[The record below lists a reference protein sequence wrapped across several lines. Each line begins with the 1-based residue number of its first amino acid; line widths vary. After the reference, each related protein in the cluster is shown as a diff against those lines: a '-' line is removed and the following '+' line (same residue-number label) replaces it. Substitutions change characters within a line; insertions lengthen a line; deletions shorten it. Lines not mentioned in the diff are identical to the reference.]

1 MVIERG
7 STWKKWDFHVHT
19 PYSILNNGYG
29 FNPYESFEGKDPFD
43 EYVVRLF
50 TKAVEQNVSAIGIT
64 DYFSI
69 EGYKRIKQEY
79 LCDPDKMAH
88 LFPDAELRGR
98 VKAILIFPNIELRL
112 DTFVG
117 KNAHSVNYH
126 VIFSDTVSIDDIEQN
141 FLSQLQL
148 AYQPGS
154 TLALTKQNIERIG
167 REYKECNPA
176 KGDDYLVG
184 LEQAVV
190 NYQIVLQ
197 VLKNLVFQDKYII
210 TIPVDEDLSGIDWSG
225 RDYSTRK
232 ILYRQCHCLLTSN
245 AGTRRW
251 ALAKGEEDE
260 RKKEFGSIMPC
271 IWGSDA
277 HDYDRMFAPSEDR
290 NCWIKAEL
298 TFDGLQQI
306 LFEPDE
312 RVRIQKDCPEE
323 KDPHQLIDYIRFCD
337 DRFQEEAI
345 FLSEGLTCIIGG
357 KSTGKSILLRHLADA
372 VAHKQVVDREKAV
385 KNVRPPLEVPVE
397 VMWKDG
403 TAGERRIIYI
413 PQSWLNRVVDEK
425 DGESALNDLLSEILL
440 QQDDVVIADRNLR
453 EAIKGEMEA
462 VKHSIL
468 DYVTAKQQAEELEK
482 KLLADGR
489 SEAFESTIVALTTQ
503 REELSSSAGITP
515 EMLQRYS
522 ELEQRIG
529 EINESIRKLSAEE
542 AMLEFCDSPFVYIPV
557 FTQLDRD
564 DKPIYSL
571 DSLPT
576 VKDAVLEAINK
587 MNDSVTAIWTPAHNA
602 AREQISAEKKKL
614 DEESGMLAKEYT
626 PLKQKIAINDQLKRI
641 DDQLGEEKRRLILAK
656 EMEQKKKENLDKAD
670 VLKSQIVAS
679 RGRIL
684 QFYRTFC
691 DAINAINRPD
701 TSLEFCAVT
710 DIKRKSLY
718 DAISSLFDNR
728 GFRQFKEKYG
738 YSLSDKDDLC
748 VDDNLF
754 INLWDAMLNSSSLG
768 GLSMKGGNTIQTV
781 LERLFSDWN
790 HIHFSVKSGDDTIDQ
805 MSPGKKALVLL
816 ELIINIEKGNC
827 PILIDQPEDDLDN
840 RSIYSDLVQYLKQKK
855 HERQIIVVTH
865 NANVVVG
872 ADAEAV
878 IIANQ
883 EGRETKN
890 RSRRFEYRCG
900 AIENTSPLTDS
911 DGKELGGI
919 LNQKG
924 IQEQICDI
932 LEGGKK
938 AFELRRHKY
947 FSV

>member
-1 MVIERG
+1 MIIERG

-19 PYSILNNGYG
+19 PYSILNNDYG
-29 FNPYESFEGKDPFD
+29 FSPYEPCEGKDPFD

-50 TKAVEQNVSAIGIT
+50 TKAVEQNVAAIGIT
-64 DYFSI
+64 DYFCI
-69 EGYKRIKQEY
+69 DGYKRIQKEY
-79 LCDPDKMAH
+79 LCDPDKMAC
-88 LFPDAELRGR
+88 LFPDGELLER
-98 VKAILIFPNIELRL
+98 VNRIYIFPNIELRL

-117 KNAHSVNYH
+117 KKAHSVNYH
-126 VIFSDTVSIDDIEQN
+126 VIFSDEVSIDDIEQN

-154 TLALTKQNIERIG
+154 TLALTRQNIERIG
-167 REYKECNPA
+167 REYKESNPT
-176 KGDDYLVG
+176 KGDNYLIG

-190 NYQIVLQ
+190 NYQQVLQ
-197 VLKNLVFQDKYII
+197 VLDNLVFQDKYII

-245 AGTRRW
+245 AGTRKW
-251 ALAKGEEDE
+251 ALAKGEEEE
-260 RKKEFGSIMPC
+260 RIKEFGSIMPC

-277 HDYDRMFAPSEDR
+277 HNYDQMFVPAEDR

-306 LFEPDE
+306 LFEPEE
-312 RVRIQKDCPEE
+312 RVRIQKDCPDE

-337 DRFQEEAI
+337 NRFQEEAI
-345 FLSEGLTCIIGG
+345 YFSEGLTCIIGG

-372 VAHKQVVDREKAV
+372 VAHKQVVDREKAI
-385 KNVRPPLEVPVE
+385 KNARPPLEVPVD

-403 TAGERRIIYI
+403 TAGERKIIYI

-425 DGESALNDLLSEILL
+425 DGDSALNDLLSEILL
-440 QQDDVVIADRNLR
+440 QQDDVVIAYRTLR

-468 DYVTAKQQAEELEK
+468 DYVTARQQAEELEK
-482 KLLADGR
+482 RLMSDGR
-489 SEAFESTIVALTTQ
+489 SEAFETTIAALTTQ

-522 ELEQRIG
+522 ELELRIG

-542 AMLEFCDSPFVYIPV
+542 AMLEFCGSPFVYVPV

-564 DKPIYSL
+564 EKPIYSL
-571 DSLPT
+571 DNIPS
-576 VKDAVLEAINK
+576 VKDAVLEVIQQ
-587 MNDSVTAIWTPAHNA
+587 MNDSVTAIWTPAHNS
-602 AREQISAEKKKL
+602 AREQIAAAKKKM
-614 DEESGMLAKEYT
+614 DEELGKLIKEYN
-626 PLKQKIAINDQLKRI
+626 PLKQKLAINDQLKRI
-641 DDQLGEEKRRLILAK
+641 DDQLGEEKKRLILAK
-656 EMEQKKKENLDKAD
+656 QMEQKKKENLDKAE
-670 VLKSQIVAS
+670 VLKRQIVAS
-679 RGRIL
+679 RGRIH
-684 QFYRTFC
+684 QFYATFC
-691 DAINAINRPD
+691 DVINAINRPD
-701 TSLEFCAVT
+701 TSLEFCAET
-710 DIKRKSLY
+710 DIKMKSLY

-728 GFRQFKEKYG
+728 GFRQFKDKYG
-738 YSLSDKDDLC
+738 YSLSDKDDLH

-754 INLWDAMLNSSSLG
+754 ITLWDAMLNSSSLG
-768 GLSMKGGNTIQTV
+768 GLSLKGGNTIQTV
-781 LERLFSDWN
+781 LERLFSDWYQ
-790 HIHFSVKSGDDTIDQ
+790 IHFSVKSGDDTIDQ

-816 ELIINIEKGNC
+816 ELIIYIEKGNC

-840 RSIYSDLVQYLKQKK
+840 RSIYADLVQYLKQKK

-872 ADAEAV
+872 ADAEEV

-900 AIENTSPLTDS
+900 AIENTSPLIDS
-911 DGKELGGI
+911 NGIVLGLSLI
-919 LNQKG
+919 H
-924 IQEQICDI
+924 I
-932 LEGGKK
+932 
-938 AFELRRHKY
+938 
-947 FSV
+947 